1 MKITPV
7 LYMPEIES
15 SLDFWTKR
23 LGFEMTVSVPAGDK
37 LGFVILEKGSA
48 ELMLQSLPS
57 AEGDVPELM
66 PFYKRCATAL
76 FIEVED
82 FDDILKRL
90 EGLPHTL
97 AVRTTF
103 YGMKEVGVYEPG
115 GHLAVFAAK
124 V

>member
-7 LYMPEIES
+7 LLMSAVEP
-15 SLDFWTKR
+15 SLEFWTNR

-37 LGFVILEKGSA
+37 IGFVILVKGSA
-48 ELMLQSLPS
+48 ELMLQSYAS
-57 AEGDVPELM
+57 AESDVAELM
-66 PFYKRCATAL
+66 PFYRRNATAL
-76 FIEVED
+76 FIEVDD
-82 FDDILKRL
+82 FDDTLKRL
-90 EGLPHTL
+90 EGLPHAL
-97 AVRTTF
+97 ALRTTF